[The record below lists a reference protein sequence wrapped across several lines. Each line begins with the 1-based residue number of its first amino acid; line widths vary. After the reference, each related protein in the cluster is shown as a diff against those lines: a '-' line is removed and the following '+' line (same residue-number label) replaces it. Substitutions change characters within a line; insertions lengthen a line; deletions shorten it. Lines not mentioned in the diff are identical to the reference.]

1 MKITKKKSIKELKK
15 KQSLV
20 CLTAYTRPI
29 AELVDKVA
37 DIILVGD
44 SLGQVLYGFKSTREV
59 TLDLMILH
67 AKAVCKYATS
77 SFVVVDLPYG
87 TYEKSKEH
95 AYESADR
102 IISETGASGVK
113 IEGGEHLATTIEYL
127 IKKKI
132 NVMGHI
138 GMLPQSVKSVSE
150 YKVFG
155 KSVKEQEQIIRDIR
169 ALEGAGVFSVVIE
182 ATIESLARKLTNLVE
197 IPTIGIGASVSCRG
211 QILVTEDLI
220 GLTDFKAR
228 FLKNYC
234 KISSTIIKALEV
246 YKQEVKQKKF
256 PKTQNIYK

>member
-29 AELVDKVA
+29 AELVDKIA

-44 SLGQVLYGFKSTREV
+44 SLGQVLYGFKSTRDV

-67 AKAVCKYATS
+67 AKAVCRYATE

-95 AYESADR
+95 AYESAER

-127 IKKKI
+127 VKKKKTFKTKKDYKDI
-132 NVMGHI
+132 NI
-138 GMLPQSVKSVSE
+138 L
-150 YKVFG
+150 KV
-155 KSVKEQEQIIRDIR
+155 QER
-169 ALEGAGVFSVVIE
+169 
-182 ATIESLARKLTNLVE
+182 IESKLGLKVN
-197 IPTIGIGASVSCRG
+197 IQAKKNNSGKVS
-211 QILVTEDLI
+211 IEYEDLEQFELI
-220 GLTDFKAR
+220 SDLLTKR
-228 FLKNYC
+228 
-234 KISSTIIKALEV
+234 
-246 YKQEVKQKKF
+246 
-256 PKTQNIYK
+256 